1 MSPGLEA
8 ELLGHPAS
16 ACPLLPGLTKATASA
31 QPDAHSHY
39 AVPSCGPTWPIQVAK
54 DANIRRFAIRKVH
67 SGEKTKSIA
76 TQTSAEEIRCVTDGS
91 TQPSEQNP
99 GTEMDDQGTVCGGP
113 TWALLEAQ
121 TVKNLPAV
129 QETQVRSLGWE
140 DPLEKGMATHSSIL
154 AWRIPWSEEP
164 GGLYSP

>member
-1 MSPGLEA
+1 MS
-8 ELLGHPAS
+8 
-16 ACPLLPGLTKATASA
+16 T
-31 QPDAHSHY
+31 
-39 AVPSCGPTWPIQVAK
+39 TWPIQVAK
-54 DANIRRFAIRKVH
+54 DANIRIFAIRKVH

-113 TWALLEAQ
+113 TWALLEAH

-164 GGLYSP
+164 GRLYSPWGRKESDTTERLTPAPTREAHCDVRERPRVL